1 MDGKNDG
8 FSTEIAKHASLS
20 SSGYNSVVSEILER
34 AKEKYPAAKLR
45 TSPTTGRSASHV
57 ISRSSFASRARPNFA
72 VPSPIERESRALAQR
87 LK

>member
-45 TSPTTGRSASHV
+45 IFSDNGPQCIACDFTEF
-57 ISRSSFASRARPNFA
+57 I
-72 VPSPIERESRALAQR
+72 R
-87 LK
+87 L